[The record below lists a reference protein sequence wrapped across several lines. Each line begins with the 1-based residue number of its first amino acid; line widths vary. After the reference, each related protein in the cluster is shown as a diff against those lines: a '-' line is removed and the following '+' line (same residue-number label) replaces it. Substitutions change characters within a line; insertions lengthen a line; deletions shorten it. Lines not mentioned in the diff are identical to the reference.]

1 MKLPDTV
8 INSSSGSSGI
18 AAAAT
23 YSKAM
28 ADECPAYTVK
38 DGKFFDLA
46 GVEQTAKW
54 AKRQRQKAK
63 GQEECRS
70 SASTSTRFTKLT
82 LVEDDAS
89 SVAEST
95 TSGGGGSEAGAWR
108 LPVPVE
114 LKPRGGGGGGGGGEA
129 GARRL
134 PAPVNPKPV
143 GGGGGEAG
151 ARRLPAPA
159 EPTPKPDGGGATFVV
174 GAGGG
179 KKAKRVVE
187 GKALHSGTG
196 YYAEWPK
203 VPCSSCGQLSHW
215 RRSWEESV
223 QISAGG
229 SGVLGD
235 DEDAVYNVTYY
246 CAPCKAV
253 EWAVTVPEAEARVM
267 ENRSAAESAEA
278 AAAAAYL

>member
-1 MKLPDTV
+1 
-8 INSSSGSSGI
+8 
-18 AAAAT
+18 
-23 YSKAM
+23 M
-28 ADECPAYTVK
+28 ADAASACSAYIVK
-38 DGKFFDLA
+38 NGKFFDME
-46 GVEQTAKW
+46 GNEQTAKW
-54 AKRQRQKAK
+54 AKRQRQKSKALED
-63 GQEECRS
+63 GAS
-70 SASTSTRFTKLT
+70 SSTASTRFTKVT

-89 SVAEST
+89 SIAEST
-95 TSGGGGSEAGAWR
+95 TSGRGGSEAGAWR

-159 EPTPKPDGGGATFVV
+159 EPTPKPDGGGATFVIGV
-174 GAGGG
+174 GGG

-203 VPCSSCGQLSHW
+203 VPCASCGQLSHW

-229 SGVLGD
+229 SGVFGD

-267 ENRSAAESAEA
+267 ENRSAAEAA